1 MLYLMKNREE
11 QGLENNWN
19 RNYLKSVSNFWLLEK
34 VQFLK
39 RILRVKL
46 TRKLVKKKYQQNDD
60 KFKRTM
66 SIP

>member
-1 MLYLMKNREE
+1 MIKSREE

-19 RNYLKSVSNFWLLEK
+19 GNYLKSVSNFWLLEK